1 MQMTINKFSSARE
14 TAIAN
19 AHRSTLRV
27 RVIDNPSVRA
37 ILQMF
42 PRNMRK
48 DVRVSTSDYS
58 NTVHFSLYLRNLD
71 SLKDRK
77 LERALAPFLA
87 EEWSTSSTDYAHE
100 VPNRDFRF
108 IKKMDIPMPDTPS
121 ARWLAKR
128 GFFWHD
134 DKSVL
139 PVEICVFI
147 SAYVKADSDSCR
159 IEIERKEEVV
169 IREIPRIVCA

>member
-1 MQMTINKFSSARE
+1 MPTNKFSSARE

-19 AHRSTLRV
+19 AHRSALRV

-58 NTVHFSLYLRNLD
+58 NTVHYSLYLRDLD
-71 SLKDRK
+71 SLKDKR
-77 LERALAPFLA
+77 LERALSPFLA
-87 EEWSTSSTDYAHE
+87 QEWSTSSTDYTHE
-100 VPNRDFRF
+100 APNRDFRF

-139 PVEICVFI
+139 PVEICIYI

-159 IEIERKEEVV
+159 IEVVDRVERVVVEEVK
-169 IREIPRIVCA
+169 RIVCA